1 MAHEF
6 VSHLFF
12 QQEALPRAKQKV
24 ATARYLPVGGIDDIV
39 VAAGPDDIEIEK
51 MDVQA
56 SEEVPSKVLKDADAL
71 FFVFGE
77 MLYLDAG
84 LSRLHGSTV

>member
-1 MAHEF
+1 M
-6 VSHLFF
+6 
-12 QQEALPRAKQKV
+12 KV
-24 ATARYLPVGGIDDIV
+24 ALAHYLPFGGLDGIV
-39 VAAGPDDIEIEK
+39 VAAGPDDIDVVK

-84 LSRLHGSTV
+84 LSRLHGSIV